1 MRAIEGDAMSTEREL
16 EILSGLLDG
25 ETSELETRRIL
36 RDLDDTSAASW
47 QRWQLAADVA
57 RGQNVAAVPMDF
69 NARLSAALAEQGP
82 AKGSWLG
89 SVARAAVAASVA
101 AATVTVGWQYWGV
114 QQGEG
119 QATVAGVATEQVQ
132 DVRSRPMADAFLVG
146 QGLRAPAPAPRSQA
160 TLGPQIDPM
169 LMRHSEFAARHGGQG
184 MVPYARLVSADAR
197 QQEK

>member
-1 MRAIEGDAMSTEREL
+1 MSTEREL

-36 RDLDDTSAASW
+36 RDLDETSAASW

-57 RGQNVAAVPMDF
+57 RGQKVAPVPVDF

-119 QATVAGVATEQVQ
+119 QATLAAVEQVQ

-146 QGLRAPAPAPRSQA
+146 QGLRAPAPRSQA
-160 TLGPQIDPM
+160 AAGPQIDPM

-197 QQEK
+197 QPEK

>member
-1 MRAIEGDAMSTEREL
+1 MSTEREL

-36 RDLDDTSAASW
+36 RDLDDTGAASW

-57 RGQNVAAVPMDF
+57 RGQKVAPVPVDF

-89 SVARAAVAASVA
+89 GVARAAVAASVA

-119 QATVAGVATEQVQ
+119 QATLAGVPTEQVQ
-132 DVRSRPMADAFLVG
+132 EVRARPMADAFLVG
-146 QGLRAPAPAPRSQA
+146 QGLRAPAARSQA
-160 TLGPQIDPM
+160 TADPRIDPM